1 MKNLL
6 RKIYAKIDSTIV
18 PMAARSK
25 FTAALYYSLFNSQFR
40 REQHATLAGR
50 SFYAQFN
57 ESSQI
62 ASVILRR
69 NIHRLEK
76 GLCMVPRKPIFA
88 LDYIDETLDALSNYL
103 THPNSIDLNLLTY
116 CHDVLN
122 QYFANTQWPDRASQP
137 QRFRQLKQQILPS
150 LAQVSNSVPGTS
162 VPGTAVPGTAVPCA
176 SVTATAAP
184 KPQHEIIKSNI
195 SYEQFLLLCQQRC
208 SIRNFLPKPVA
219 KQLIEQVV
227 TAAAQAPSACNRQPF
242 RYIAALEQPLLG
254 QLAHLPMGT
263 AGYAENIPALLA
275 VVGDLSAYP
284 FERDRHV
291 IYIDASLA
299 NMQLMLACETLGL
312 ASCAINWPDIE
323 IYERKVARLLKLAPH
338 ERVVMLIAIGYPEP
352 QALVPH
358 SEKKSA
364 KELIHYG

>member
-1 MKNLL
+1 MKNVL
-6 RKIYAKIDSTIV
+6 RKIYAGLDQFILPI
-18 PMAARSK
+18 AARSK
-25 FTAALYYSLFNSQFR
+25 FTAALYYFVFNAQFR
-40 REQHATLAGR
+40 REQQTTLAGR
-50 SFYAQFN
+50 HFYAQYN
-57 ESSQI
+57 ASSKI

-103 THPNSIDLNLLTY
+103 QQPNLIDLNLLTY
-116 CHDVLN
+116 SYDVLN
-122 QYFANTQWPDRASQP
+122 QYFANTQWQAEALQPKRFSQL
-137 QRFRQLKQQILPS
+137 QNQILPS
-150 LAQVSNSVPGTS
+150 LPHVGA
-162 VPGTAVPGTAVPCA
+162 
-176 SVTATAAP
+176 AAP
-184 KPQHEIIKSNI
+184 KPQQTICKSNI
-195 SYEQFLLLCQQRC
+195 SYEQFLQLCQQRC
-208 SIRNFLPKPVA
+208 SIRNFLPMPVS
-219 KQLIEQVV
+219 KLLIEQVV

-323 IYERKVARLLKLAPH
+323 IYERKIARLLNIASH

-352 QALVPH
+352 EALVPH